1 MANEIPLN
9 SAVDVGDEEVVHKE
23 EKPTF
28 RSKNTLAYQGLLSN
42 YRKVGK
48 GGYITTKGNEVKF
61 ESIYAPKLLYTENN
75 SVFFNVTNDIRKPD
89 YTVNELSKKVTSKDL
104 HLDKSITVNGTSLP
118 LDYEYVI
125 ESEIVS
131 TPIKGKLIDEAIIDG
146 TAYYIYKSSNIL
158 YLVHENDYEV
168 LIASNAYFTRNVPSL
183 AISDANGTTLWN
195 IDQSEKLLELEY
207 PTNNGWWDGTKAVL
221 GYEVEDHYLCASYFY
236 DGTNNGWKT
245 YRYFGT
251 VGYDGKLYGEP
262 IPVSGVE
269 GDITYL
275 EPTRLTNGILRWE
288 LDPTATSSIKKA
300 ENTSLQSTDKSACSN
315 TMTGQ
320 NVDYYI
326 LFSIDPIN
334 GTTDAIKNPVVESGS
349 ILKGAVTGAFSR
361 ILVGDN
367 NSPGVFTTVEDEYSN
382 IFPCK
387 YMFTNVVARRG
398 VDYDYGS
405 GWYKAKYQTLWFGKA
420 NVSEANVSDDS
431 YPVLL
436 EEPAVYK
443 YYYDRE
449 HNGSVV
455 IDALGMAVKDYT
467 LSGNSFKLGI
477 DDEVANETRF
487 WYDQDIDRY
496 FRHHI
501 ITQDEIDSN
510 TWNDFIHT
518 IDFDVSNLPFVRN
531 EAGWNLHYFGD
542 NLIGVSKD
550 GTTIGPFS
558 TEYSGIFYAN
568 ESELV
573 IDNFRYKISRDGQ
586 LKLYKISDYLFQ
598 INVVGLNNC
607 LVESK
612 SDESFEVIRGAIP
625 YINEMVPDG
634 IQDMKLLLGEDGSA
648 YNDIWYEAAGVN
660 VNLDDKTPTSSGL
673 LPAVEV
679 SLFVDSDNLDEFN
692 NTVVKDGRPLLSPQ
706 TSGLGVDDELAVYY
720 THTQAAT
727 DILYRYSV
735 KDGVK
740 SKNSKFTD
748 NSWWST
754 ADIIILPIGVG
765 SKYSSINYIS
775 STISLPDTYNAR
787 LYVNN
792 NTAYVVYNAATQI
805 YHSNAVF
812 TIYASTY
819 YYDGQA
825 IYYTGSI
832 NQTTSNEMVC
842 YAIGMKFLANSG
854 TEAYFYSDYDKA
866 IYTFTGSNTLSKT
879 TPISMFG
886 EPVSSVFSSY
896 NQTLYLLNSEGDVLA
911 LSGESSALFPK
922 TGAVSLE
929 SIVGGCAFV
938 GEGTWSVYSPKDG
951 DVLPIDVETDWIGDS
966 GQLYQFT
973 FGDIILYDHEPKE
986 EITVELFLQSM
997 NGKDTKTW
1005 SKPLT
1010 IKKSEWKAD
1019 TYRVRI
1025 NPDNTIGNAF
1035 KIGIRSND
1043 EIHIMS
1049 IAIES
1054 KKTSSYNNTP
1064 KGWR

>member
-1 MANEIPLN
+1 MATEIPLI
-9 SAVDVGDEEVVHKE
+9 AKVDVGDEEVVHKDDQ
-23 EKPTF
+23 PTY
-28 RSKNTLAYQGLLSN
+28 RNKNTLPYQGLLSN

-48 GGYITTKGNEVKF
+48 EGFITTNGKEINFYSTYE
-61 ESIYAPKLLYTENN
+61 PKLLYTEDN
-75 SVFFNVTNDIRKPD
+75 SVFFNITDDIRKPY
-89 YTVNELSKKVTSKDL
+89 YTVTEITKNITSKDL
-104 HLDKSITVNGTSLP
+104 HLDKSIIVNGTSLP
-118 LDYEYVI
+118 LDYGYTVQ
-125 ESEIVS
+125 SEIVS
-131 TPIKGKLIDEAIIDG
+131 APIKGKLIDESIIDG
-146 TAYYIYKSSNIL
+146 IAYYIYKRSNIL
-158 YLVHENDYEV
+158 YLVHNGDWEV
-168 LIASNAYFTRNVPSL
+168 LTSTSAYFTRGVPTL
-183 AISDANGTTLWN
+183 ALSDYNGTTLWTV
-195 IDQSEKLLELEY
+195 DQSTKLLELPY
-207 PTNNGWWDGTKAVL
+207 QTNNGWFDGTKAVL
-221 GYEVEDHYLCASYFY
+221 GNEKEDHYLCNSYY
-236 DGTNNGWKT
+236 WDGTNWKT

-251 VGYDGKLYGEP
+251 VGFDGKLYGEP
-262 IPVSGVE
+262 IPVSNISVE
-269 GDITYL
+269 GNITYL

-288 LDPTATSSIKKA
+288 LDTTATSSIKKA
-300 ENTSLQSTDKSACSN
+300 ENTSIQSTDKSACSN
-315 TMTGQ
+315 TMTGS

-334 GTTDAIKNPVVESGS
+334 NTTDAIKNPVVESGS

-361 ILVGDN
+361 ILIGDN
-367 NSPGVFTTVEDEYSN
+367 NSPGVFTSVEDEYSN

-387 YMFTNVVARRG
+387 YMFTNIVARRG

-420 NVSEANVSDDS
+420 KVENDS

-443 YYYDRE
+443 YYYDAE

-477 DDEVANETRF
+477 GDEVANETRF
-487 WYDQDIDRY
+487 WYDDVTNKY

-501 ITQDEIDSN
+501 ITQYEIDAN

-518 IDFDVSNLPFVRN
+518 IDFDVSNLPFVRQ
-531 EAGWNLHYFGD
+531 EEGWNLHYFGD

-568 ESELV
+568 EGELLL
-573 IDNFRYKISRDGQ
+573 DNFRYKIERDGE
-586 LKLYKISDYLFQ
+586 LKLSKISDYLFQ
-598 INVVGLNNC
+598 INTVGLNNV

-679 SLFVDSDNLDEFN
+679 SLFVDSDNLEEFN
-692 NTVVKDGRPLLSPQ
+692 NAVIKDGRPLLAPQ
-706 TSGLGVDDELAVYY
+706 THALGVEDELAVYY

-735 KDGVK
+735 TNGVK

-922 TGAVSLE
+922 TGATSLE

-938 GEGTWSVYSPKDG
+938 GEGVDGRGEWSVYSPKDG

-973 FGDIILYDHEPKE
+973 FGDIILYDHEPKD
-986 EITVELFLQSM
+986 EINIELLLQSM

-1005 SKPLT
+1005 SKPLS

-1025 NPDNTIGNAF
+1025 NPENTIGNAF

>member
-1 MANEIPLN
+1 MATEIPLI
-9 SAVDVGDEEVVHKE
+9 AKVDVGDEEVVK
-23 EKPTF
+23 KDDQPSF
-28 RSKNTLAYQGLLSN
+28 RNKNTLPYQGLLSN

-48 GGYITTKGNEVKF
+48 EGYITTKGNEISF
-61 ESIYAPKLLYTENN
+61 EQSYEPKILYTEDNTI
-75 SVFFNVTNDIRKPD
+75 FFTVTNTIRKPD
-89 YTVNELSKKVTSKDL
+89 YTVDEITKKITSKDL
-104 HLDKSITVNGTSLP
+104 HLDKSIIVNGTSLP
-118 LDYEYVI
+118 LDYEYTI
-125 ESEIVS
+125 QSEIVS

-146 TAYYIYKSSNIL
+146 TPYYIYKSSNLL
-158 YLVHENDYEV
+158 YLVHNEEWEV
-168 LIASNAYFTRNVPSL
+168 LVATDAYFTKNIPVL
-183 AISDANGTTLWN
+183 ALSDANRTSLWT
-195 IDQSEKLLELEY
+195 IDQSNKLLELQY

-221 GYEVEDHYLCASYFY
+221 GNEKEDHYVCASYFY
-236 DGTNNGWKT
+236 DGTNWHT

-251 VGYDGKLYGEP
+251 VSYDGKLYGEP
-262 IPVSGVE
+262 IPVSNVE
-269 GDITYL
+269 GEITYL
-275 EPTRLTNGILRWE
+275 TPTRLTNGILRWE

-300 ENTSLQSTDKSACSN
+300 ENTSIQSTDKQACSN
-315 TMTGQ
+315 TMTGS

-334 GTTDAIKNPVVESGS
+334 NTTDAIKNPVVVGGS

-361 ILVGDN
+361 ILIGDN

-420 NVSEANVSDDS
+420 KVEEDQ

-443 YYYDRE
+443 YYYDSE
-449 HNGSVV
+449 HKGSVI

-477 DDEVANETRF
+477 GDEVANETRF
-487 WYDQDIDRY
+487 WYDQDVDRY
-496 FRHHI
+496 YRHHI

-518 IDFDVSNLPFVRN
+518 IDFDVSSLPFIRTEN
-531 EAGWNLHYFGD
+531 GWNLHYFGD

-558 TEYSGIFYAN
+558 TEYSGILYVN
-568 ESELV
+568 ENELLL
-573 IDNFRYKISRDGQ
+573 DNFRYKIERDGE
-586 LKLYKISDYLFQ
+586 LKLSKISDYLFQ
-598 INVVGLNNC
+598 INTVGLNNV

-625 YINEMVPDG
+625 YINEMIPDG

-692 NTVVKDGRPLLSPQ
+692 NSVVKDGRPLFVPM
-706 TSGLGVDDELAVYY
+706 TNGLGNDDELAVYY
-720 THTQAAT
+720 THTQMAT

-735 KDGVK
+735 TNGVK
-740 SKNSKFTD
+740 NKNGKFTD
-748 NSWWST
+748 NSWWSSSS
-754 ADIIILPIGVG
+754 IIILPIGVG
-765 SKYSSINYIS
+765 SKYSSVNYIS
-775 STISLPDTYNAR
+775 STVSLPDTYNAR

-805 YHSNAVF
+805 YHSTAVF

-832 NQTTSNEMVC
+832 NQTTSNELVC

-886 EPVSSVFSSY
+886 EPISSVFSSY

-922 TGAVSLE
+922 TGATSLE

-938 GEGTWSVYSPKDG
+938 GNGEWSVYSPKDG
-951 DVLPIDVETDWIGDS
+951 DILPIDVETDWIGNVE
-966 GQLYQFT
+966 QLYQFT
-973 FGDIILYDHEPKE
+973 FGDIIFYDHEPKE
-986 EITVELFLQSM
+986 EIKVELFLQSM
-997 NGKDTKTW
+997 NGKDTTTW
-1005 SKPLT
+1005 SKPIT
-1010 IKKSEWKAD
+1010 IKKNEWKSD

-1035 KIGIRSND
+1035 KIGVRSND

-1049 IAIES
+1049 MTIES